1 RHASRAVM
9 VFARPRAVPGGRARL
24 PYTTL
29 FRSRGDEREDLLPR
43 REAGDEVVE
52 LGEEVLEHGVS
63 FLVVMAPAS
72 PRTAPRG
79 RARCHR
85 PGCASHGSPVTDVRR
100 RGVTP
105 ST

>member
-1 RHASRAVM
+1 
-9 VFARPRAVPGGRARL
+9 
-24 PYTTL
+24 
-29 FRSRGDEREDLLPR
+29 GDEREDLLPR

-105 ST
+105 STGGPAGLRGLLLLMKQGFGTAACGA